1 MTYKF
6 LDMLT
11 TPGVCDAQSENG
23 VREFW
28 ANIDAHRAFD
38 RFDQNTA
45 SFISARDSFYIASIS
60 ESGWPYL
67 QHRGGPVGFVRV
79 LDEKTLGFADYSG
92 NRQYISLGNTYADD
106 RVALF
111 MVDYPRR
118 KRLKMLCHLKTH
130 RLDDDAALTDKVL
143 DGDYVGKPERVM
155 TLALEAFDWNCP
167 QHIVPRF
174 TQEMVD
180 HAAKPLQDE
189 IARLTEENEKLRANA
204 RPAL

>member
-11 TPGVCDAQSENG
+11 TPAVRDAQSDNG

-28 ANIDAHRAFD
+28 ANIGADRTFD
-38 RFDQNTA
+38 RFDENTA

-60 ESGWPYL
+60 QSGWPYL
-67 QHRGGPVGFVRV
+67 QHRGGPVGFVKV
-79 LDEKTLGFADYSG
+79 LDDKTLGFADYSG

-118 KRLKMLCHLKTH
+118 KRLKLLCHMKTH
-130 RLDDDAALTDKVL
+130 KLDEDVALTEKVW
-143 DGDYVGKPERVM
+143 DRDYIGKPERVT
-155 TLALEAFDWNCP
+155 TLSLEAFDWNCP
-167 QHIVPRF
+167 QHLVPRF
-174 TQEMVD
+174 TQEMID

-189 IARLTEENEKLRANA
+189 IARLTAENEKLRANT
-204 RPAL
+204 RPL